1 MAERLFRG
9 QIQPAARPL
18 GSFLQPQQN
27 NIANAAR
34 PSLLPRTS
42 QIATLQQAGTSSVAG
57 FNQMAQLSDAL
68 KPFSAQLQKS
78 VDRGLRQYAIS
89 SIESGYYDTLKNEEV
104 KSRLKAQENLEEGAG
119 QTADT
124 ITRIEAVDPL
134 AGQLAREANPWR
146 AVGRNRALAQLA
158 ASQVGPLLTA
168 ELLKPGYAGI
178 KPGSGQLAE
187 AKEAVTRRLLNRFG
201 LTGDELASSYYVTP
215 AINKGWDKFSQEQGK
230 LYSSALQNS
239 TTTLTS
245 ASVSTFFEEIKQ
257 NQGLT
262 VNGVFVPI
270 GSNAA
275 EQARFA
281 QVAGEQ
287 LTNKIDSGLAL
298 LGGKAKEDAWAQ
310 IQKTLG
316 FWAGSGTR
324 GSLQIVQQVGVGPA
338 RDMKTGE
345 LISYEKRPKYYQA
358 YPLELTDNTT
368 AALKARNEQNT
379 QVQGTLET
387 AARNEFF
394 SPEGPMGAEFGSNEY
409 QRRYAAWVSKYSAAG
424 FQRANELGTK
434 LSSEYGETSGV
445 ISAPTV
451 EEQFGIVT
459 ALEALRPED
468 LNTPEKL
475 QAIIEQID
483 SFAMGTSGGNQA
495 TFTKTR
501 EDLMKILE
509 QKQQNFGT
517 VAQNIGLQGNL
528 TRFVNED
535 LADSGIQ
542 DLLEDGVTIGQGQT
556 WKDVIYN
563 SSKLSSNQKKA
574 YLNFGNEVRAM
585 YQRAYDRLATKW
597 WSDNPNASIM
607 PQGKG
612 AELLNEAKENVRKDI
627 RYQQL
632 KQKAINAGQPPA
644 QRTIKPTTA
653 PGAQP
658 SNSQGTQ
665 PASPA
670 QPVQF
675 TQANSGSATA
685 QQAKKY
691 TTTQVMENQWIADEL
706 ESILKKGY
714 ASPAMNDFAN
724 KAGTSS
730 AVLIRRQLDLF
741 YSDVPAEQKALDQYK
756 AKLDEYINRQSS
768 SELPGQANYEYAM
781 APSAAT
787 YNPRAPGAWLMAE
800 LFPVV
805 A

>member
-27 NIANAAR
+27 NIAGAAR
-34 PSLLPRTS
+34 PSLLPQTS

-78 VDRGLRQYAIS
+78 VDRGLRQYAIGN
-89 SIESGYYDTLKNEEV
+89 IEAGYYDTLKNEEV
-104 KSRLKAQENLEEGAG
+104 KSKLKAQENLEEGAG

-178 KPGSGQLAE
+178 QPGSGQLAQ

-201 LTGDELASSYYVTP
+201 LTGDELAATYYVTP

-245 ASVSTFFEEIKQ
+245 TSVSTFFDEIKQ
-257 NQGLT
+257 NGGLT

-287 LTNKIDSGLAL
+287 LTNRIDSGLAL
-298 LGGKAKEDAWAQ
+298 LGGEAKDKAWEQ

-316 FWAGSGTR
+316 YWAGSGTR
-324 GSLQIVQQVGVGPA
+324 GALQIVQQVGVGPA
-338 RDMKTGE
+338 RDMRSGE
-345 LISYEKRPKYYQA
+345 LIPYANRAKYFQA

-368 AALKARNEQNT
+368 AALKARNDQS
-379 QVQGTLET
+379 
-387 AARNEFF
+387 AAIQTTIENQARADFF
-394 SPEGPMGAEFGSNEY
+394 SPEGPMGVPFGSNDFQE
-409 QRRYAAWVSKYSAAG
+409 RYAAWVSKWSPSL
-424 FQRANELGTK
+424 RTVNELGTK
-434 LSSEYGETSGV
+434 LSDEYRETTGIV
-445 ISAPTV
+445 SAPTV
-451 EEQFGIVT
+451 GEASGIIT
-459 ALEALRPED
+459 ALDALRPED
-468 LNTPEKL
+468 LNSPEKVDE
-475 QAIIEQID
+475 IIKQID
-483 SFAMGTSGGNQA
+483 TFARNTAGGDPDLYLKN
-495 TFTKTR
+495 R
-501 EDLMKILE
+501 EELIKKLE
-509 QKQQNFGT
+509 LKQKNFGT
-517 VAQNIGLQGNL
+517 VVQNIGLQGNL

-535 LADSGIQ
+535 LADSGITNLLSTGQSFVSGQSWQ
-542 DLLEDGVTIGQGQT
+542 DRIFNAG
-556 WKDVIYN
+556 N
-563 SSKLSSNQKKA
+563 LSSNQKQV
-574 YLNFGNEVRAM
+574 YLNFGNEVRSM
-585 YQRAYDRLATKW
+585 YQREYDRLATKW
-597 WSDNPNASIM
+597 WGENPNAPLM

-612 AELLNEAKENVRKDI
+612 AELLDEAKDNVRKSI

-632 KQKAINAGQPPA
+632 RDKAANAGTGSTTNNNSNNSNNSSNQSNQSSPQPLFD
-644 QRTIKPTTA
+644 QRNISTA
-653 PGAQP
+653 
-658 SNSQGTQ
+658 S
-665 PASPA
+665 
-670 QPVQF
+670 
-675 TQANSGSATA
+675 A
-685 QQAKKY
+685 QQARSY
-691 TTTQVMENQWIADEL
+691 TKNRVITDDY
-706 ESILKKGY
+706 LKMQLQSVSRNGY
-714 ASPAMNDFAN
+714 ASKGLNDLAD

-730 AVLIRRQLDLF
+730 LVFLRKQLDF
-741 YSDVPAEQKALDQYK
+741 YSSSDPKERTIIMQWKNYLDAL
-756 AKLDEYINRQSS
+756 INRQSS
-768 SELPGQANYEYAM
+768 SALPGQANYEYAM

-800 LFPVV
+800 LFPTAV
-805 A
+805 